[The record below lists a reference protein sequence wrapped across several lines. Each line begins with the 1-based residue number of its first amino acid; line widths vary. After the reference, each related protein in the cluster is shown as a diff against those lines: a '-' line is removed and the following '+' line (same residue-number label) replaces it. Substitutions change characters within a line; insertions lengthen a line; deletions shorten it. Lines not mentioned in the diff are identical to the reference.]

1 MIETF
6 YTNSNSPSFGWVKI
20 LGISLSKSYFQFA
33 KVILCSFT
41 ELISLTAKTKLRFN
55 VFQVCQKSSPQYLF
69 CPPSLGRWRRRSTP
83 IHQLT
88 CVGSFSFV
96 FERDSCLVD
105 KQTIRWPIRVQIWP
119 YQYNKIWT
127 KERTKWLI
135 GSIRQGQSGSVKVTW
150 GQLGSFSSIR

>member
-6 YTNSNSPSFGWVKI
+6 YTNSNSPSFGWVNI
-20 LGISLSKSYFQFA
+20 FGISLSESYFQFA

-88 CVGSFSFV
+88 CVGSFSLV
-96 FERDSCLVD
+96 FEMTLALLTNKQSVD
-105 KQTIRWPIRVQIWP
+105 QSESKYGHINITRFEQRKGQ
-119 YQYNKIWT
+119 ND
-127 KERTKWLI
+127 WLDQSDK
-135 GSIRQGQSGSVKVTW
+135 GSQGQSR
-150 GQLGSFSSIR
+150 SIGVS